1 MIAGF
6 LAHGTMASTLAR
18 VAAGPSRVTKTKGN
32 RFMTTGTE
40 RICTTCGS
48 QFVVPAPEAK
58 FRLDRGLEAP
68 AQCPS
73 CRGASRASRNIDL
86 LALYE
91 RADSLSLNNGGS
103 TNGRSSGEGRS
114 RAPRRGG
121 VTQQRYATVCAA
133 CGSDTTVPFVPRGDR
148 PVYCRDCFNARKGL

>member
-1 MIAGF
+1 M
-6 LAHGTMASTLAR
+6 MS
-18 VAAGPSRVTKTKGN
+18 
-32 RFMTTGTE
+32 GTE
-40 RICTTCGS
+40 RICTACGCE
-48 QFVVPAPEAK
+48 FVIPDAEAR
-58 FRLDRGLEAP
+58 FRTDRGLEAP

-91 RADSLSLNNGGS
+91 RADALSPHD
-103 TNGRSSGEGRS
+103 GRAAQIRSGEGRS
-114 RAPRRGG
+114 RGPRRTG

-133 CGSDTTVPFVPRGDR
+133 CGNDTTVPFVPRGDR